1 MNKIASFAIVTVLG
15 LSLVGCE
22 SSPSLNHNRL
32 DGITAA
38 QLPVSPQA
46 ESDEPLASG
55 ALKGLY
61 SMGAGIPNAKQVP
74 DLRVRQVT
82 SNRKTRCAVEIIDKD
97 GNILMHEVYD
107 KQLDGQETAAE
118 DAVNF
123 ANRYRRRK
131 R

>member
-1 MNKIASFAIVTVLG
+1 M
-15 LSLVGCE
+15 GCDNA
-22 SSPSLNHNRL
+22 PKLNVHRL

-61 SMGAGIPNAKQVP
+61 SMGAGIPNTKEVP

-107 KQLDGQETAAE
+107 KQLDGQETAE
-118 DAVNF
+118 NDAVEF